1 VGIPFRERAP
11 EGEKG
16 VLAHMRYIPNSPT
29 ERAEMLREIG
39 CPTVEA
45 LFRSIPEKFRLR
57 APLRLPPAHSEAELL
72 KFFRELAARNAA
84 ATEYA
89 LFLGA
94 GAYHHFIPSVV
105 DALISRAEFFTVYT
119 PYQPE
124 IAQGTLQALFEY
136 QTLVCQLTGMDVANA
151 SLYDGSTA
159 LAEAVLMAE
168 RVTRRRDIL
177 MARSV
182 HPEYQEVVRTYTR
195 TLGMNIR
202 VLDYDSE
209 TGSLPVHALAPTAE
223 TAAVIVQSP
232 NFFGVIEDIEAVAQ
246 RAHEVGALLIVAITE
261 PISLGLLR
269 PPGELGADIV
279 VGEGQS
285 FGIPLSFGGPYLG
298 FFATRERFVRQMPGR
313 IVGQT
318 SDSQG
323 RRGFV
328 MTLATR
334 EQYIRREKATSNICT
349 SQELCAL
356 MATIYLSTL
365 GPRGLREV
373 AEQNVQKAAY
383 LARELARQS
392 GFRLRFSGSHFNE
405 FVVHSDRPVARVLEK
420 LRERKIL
427 GGLPLE
433 RYYPEL
439 RECFLVCVT
448 EMITRPMLDAY
459 LCALDEL

>member
-1 VGIPFRERAP
+1 
-11 EGEKG
+11 
-16 VLAHMRYIPNSPT
+16 MRYIPNSPE

-39 CPTVEA
+39 CPTIEH
-45 LFRSIPEKFRLR
+45 LFRSIPEKFRLKE
-57 APLRLPPAHSEAELL
+57 PLRLPPARSEAEVLAI
-72 KFFRELAARNAA
+72 FRELAARNAA

-105 DALISRAEFFTVYT
+105 DALISRAEFATVYT

-136 QTLVCQLTGMDVANA
+136 QTLICQLTGMEVANA

-168 RVTRRRDIL
+168 RVTRRREIL
-177 MARSV
+177 LARSV
-182 HPEYQEVVRTYTR
+182 HPEYRQVIATYTR
-195 TLGMNIR
+195 ALGVTLR
-202 VLDYDSE
+202 LLEYDPE
-209 TGSLPVHALAPTAE
+209 TGSVDPRAVAPSAE
-223 TAAVIVQSP
+223 TAALIVQSP
-232 NFFGVIEDIEAVAQ
+232 NFFGVIEDIAALAE
-246 RAHEVGALLIVAITE
+246 RAHDVGALLIVAITE

-285 FGIPLSFGGPYLG
+285 FGLPLSFGGPYLG
-298 FFATRERFVRQMPGR
+298 IFATRERFVRQMPGR
-313 IVGQT
+313 IIGQAF
-318 SDSQG
+318 DQHG

-349 SQELCAL
+349 SQELCAI
-356 MATIYLSTL
+356 MAAIYLSTM

-373 AEQNVQKAAY
+373 AEQNAQKAAY
-383 LARELARQS
+383 LAREIARQS

-405 FVVHSDRPVARVLEK
+405 FVVQSEQPVALVLDR

-427 GGLPLE
+427 GGLPLGP
-433 RYYPEL
+433 YYPEL
-439 RECFLVCVT
+439 RDCFLVCVT
-448 EMITRPMLDAY
+448 EMISRSMMETY
-459 LCALDEL
+459 LRVLDEL

>member
-1 VGIPFRERAP
+1 
-11 EGEKG
+11 
-16 VLAHMRYIPNSPT
+16 MRYIPNSPE
-29 ERAEMLREIG
+29 ERAEMLRAIG
-39 CPTVEA
+39 CTTIED
-45 LFRSIPEKFRLR
+45 LFRPIPEKFRLR
-57 APLRLPPAHSEAELL
+57 EPLRLPSARSEAELL
-72 KFFRELAARNAA
+72 AFFRELAARNAA

-89 LFLGA
+89 VFLGA

-105 DALISRAEFFTVYT
+105 EALISRAEFFTVYT

-136 QTLVCQLTGMDVANA
+136 QTLICQLTGMEVANA

-168 RVTRRRDIL
+168 RLTHRREIL

-182 HPEYQEVVRTYTR
+182 HPEYREVVRTYTR
-195 TLGMNIR
+195 TLGLSVRLM
-202 VLDYDSE
+202 DYDPE
-209 TGSLPVHALAPTAE
+209 TGGLQARAVTPSAE

-232 NFFGVIEDIEAVAQ
+232 NFFGVIEDLEAIAA
-246 RAHEVGALLIVAITE
+246 RAHEVGALCIVVITE

-285 FGIPLSFGGPYLG
+285 FGIPISFGGPYLG
-298 FFATRERFVRQMPGR
+298 VFATRERFVRQMPGR

-318 SDSQG
+318 FDSRG

-349 SQELCAL
+349 SQELCAI
-356 MATIYLSTL
+356 MATIYLSTM
-365 GPRGLREV
+365 GPRGLRDV
-373 AEQNVQKAAY
+373 AEQNAQKAAY
-383 LARELARQS
+383 LAREIARQS
-392 GFRLRFSGSHFNE
+392 GFRLRFCGSHFNE
-405 FVVHSDRPVARVLEK
+405 FVVHSEHPVALVLEK

-448 EMITRPMLDAY
+448 EVIPRSAIETY
-459 LCALDEL
+459 LRVLDEL

>member
-1 VGIPFRERAP
+1 
-11 EGEKG
+11 
-16 VLAHMRYIPNSPT
+16 MRYIPNSPQ

-39 CPTVEA
+39 CATIEE

-57 APLRLPPAHSEAELL
+57 EPLRLPAARSEAELL
-72 KFFRELAARNAA
+72 AFFRELAARNAA

-89 LFLGA
+89 VFLGA

-105 DALISRAEFFTVYT
+105 EVLISRAEFFTVYT

-136 QTLVCQLTGMDVANA
+136 QTLICQLTGMEVANA

-168 RVTRRRDIL
+168 RLTHRREIL

-182 HPEYQEVVRTYTR
+182 HPEYREVVRTYTR
-195 TLGMNIR
+195 TLGLNVRLME
-202 VLDYDSE
+202 YDPE
-209 TGSLPVHALAPTAE
+209 TGSLQARTVTPSAE

-232 NFFGVIEDIEAVAQ
+232 NFFGVIEDLEAIAA
-246 RAHEVGALLIVAITE
+246 RAHEVGALFIVVITE

-285 FGIPLSFGGPYLG
+285 FGIPLSFGGPSLG
-298 FFATRERFVRQMPGR
+298 IFATRERFVRQMPGR
-313 IVGQT
+313 IVGQAF
-318 SDSQG
+318 DAQG

-334 EQYIRREKATSNICT
+334 EQYIRRERATSNICT
-349 SQELCAL
+349 SQELCAI
-356 MATIYLSTL
+356 MAAIYLSTM
-365 GPRGLREV
+365 GPRGLRDV
-373 AEQNVQKAAY
+373 AEQNAQKAAY
-383 LARELARQS
+383 LAREIARQS

-405 FVVHSDRPVARVLEK
+405 FVVHSEHPVALVLER

-448 EMITRPMLDAY
+448 EAIPRSAIETYVRV
-459 LCALDEL
+459 LDEL

>member
-1 VGIPFRERAP
+1 
-11 EGEKG
+11 
-16 VLAHMRYIPNSPT
+16 MRYIPNSPE
-29 ERAEMLREIG
+29 ERAEMLRAIG
-39 CPTVEA
+39 CTTIED
-45 LFRSIPEKFRLR
+45 LFRPIPEKFRLR
-57 APLRLPPAHSEAELL
+57 EPLRLPSARSEAELL
-72 KFFRELAARNAA
+72 AFFRELAARNAA

-89 LFLGA
+89 VFLGA

-105 DALISRAEFFTVYT
+105 EALISRAEFFTVYT

-136 QTLVCQLTGMDVANA
+136 QTLICQLTGMEVANA

-168 RVTRRRDIL
+168 RLTHRREIL

-182 HPEYQEVVRTYTR
+182 HPEYREVVRTYTR
-195 TLGMNIR
+195 TLGLSVRLM
-202 VLDYDSE
+202 DYDPE
-209 TGSLPVHALAPTAE
+209 TGGLQARAVTPSAE

-232 NFFGVIEDIEAVAQ
+232 NFFGVIEDLEAIAA
-246 RAHEVGALLIVAITE
+246 RAHEVGALCIVVITE

-285 FGIPLSFGGPYLG
+285 FGIPISFGGPYLG
-298 FFATRERFVRQMPGR
+298 IFATRERFVRQMPGR

-318 SDSQG
+318 FDSRG

-349 SQELCAL
+349 SQELCAI
-356 MATIYLSTL
+356 MATIYLSTM
-365 GPRGLREV
+365 GPRGLRDV
-373 AEQNVQKAAY
+373 AEQNAQKAAY
-383 LARELARQS
+383 LAREIARQS
-392 GFRLRFSGSHFNE
+392 GFRLRFCGSHFNE
-405 FVVHSDRPVARVLEK
+405 FVVHSEHPVALVLEK

-448 EMITRPMLDAY
+448 EVIPRSAIETY
-459 LCALDEL
+459 LRVLDEL

>member
-1 VGIPFRERAP
+1 
-11 EGEKG
+11 
-16 VLAHMRYIPNSPT
+16 MRYIPNAPE

-39 CPTVEA
+39 CPTVEH
-45 LFRSIPEKFRLR
+45 LFRPIPERFRLR
-57 APLRLPPAHSEAELL
+57 EPLRLPPARSEAEVLA
-72 KFFRELAARNAA
+72 FSRELAARNAA

-105 DALISRAEFFTVYT
+105 EALISRAEFTTVYT

-136 QTLVCQLTGMDVANA
+136 QTLICQLTGMEVANA

-168 RVTRRRDIL
+168 RVTRRREIL
-177 MARSV
+177 LADSV
-182 HPEYQEVVRTYTR
+182 HPEYREVIRTYTR
-195 TLGMNIR
+195 ALGVNIR
-202 VLDYDSE
+202 RLEYDPE
-209 TGSLPVHALAPTAE
+209 TGGIAQRGLAPSAE
-223 TAAVIVQSP
+223 TAALVVQSP
-232 NFFGVIEDIEAVAQ
+232 NFFGVIEDIEALAE
-246 RAHEVGALLIVAITE
+246 RAHEVGALLIVVITE
-261 PISLGLLR
+261 PISLGLIR

-285 FGIPLSFGGPYLG
+285 FGIPLSFGGPSLG
-298 FFATRERFVRQMPGR
+298 IFATRERFVRQMPGR
-313 IVGQT
+313 IVGQAF
-318 SDSQG
+318 DSQG

-349 SQELCAL
+349 SQELCAI
-356 MATIYLSTL
+356 MAAIYLSTM

-373 AEQNVQKAAY
+373 AEQNAQKAAY
-383 LARELARQS
+383 LAREISRQS

-405 FVVHSDRPVARVLEK
+405 FVVQSERPVELVLDR

-427 GGLPLE
+427 GGLPLGP
-433 RYYPEL
+433 YYPEL
-439 RECFLVCVT
+439 RDCFLVCVT
-448 EMITRPMLDAY
+448 EMITRSMMETY
-459 LCALDEL
+459 LHVLDEL

>member
-1 VGIPFRERAP
+1 
-11 EGEKG
+11 
-16 VLAHMRYIPNSPT
+16 MRYIPNSPE

-39 CPTVEA
+39 CPTIEH
-45 LFRSIPEKFRLR
+45 LFRPIPEKFRLKE
-57 APLRLPPAHSEAELL
+57 PLRLPPARSEGEVLA
-72 KFFRELAARNAA
+72 FFRELAARNAA

-105 DALISRAEFFTVYT
+105 DALISRAEFATVYT

-136 QTLVCQLTGMDVANA
+136 QTLICQLTGMEVANA

-168 RVTRRRDIL
+168 RVTRRREIL
-177 MARSV
+177 LARSV
-182 HPEYQEVVRTYTR
+182 HPEYREVVHTYTR
-195 TLGMNIR
+195 ALGVSVRLLEYDPEAGSVDLRTVTL
-202 VLDYDSE
+202 S
-209 TGSLPVHALAPTAE
+209 AE
-223 TAAVIVQSP
+223 TAALIVQSP
-232 NFFGVIEDIEAVAQ
+232 NFFGVIEDIAALAE

-285 FGIPLSFGGPYLG
+285 FGLPLSFGGPYLG
-298 FFATRERFVRQMPGR
+298 IFATRERFVRQMPGR
-313 IVGQT
+313 IIGQAF
-318 SDSQG
+318 DQRG

-349 SQELCAL
+349 SQELCAI
-356 MATIYLSTL
+356 MAAIYLSTM

-373 AEQNVQKAAY
+373 AEQNAQKAAY
-383 LARELARQS
+383 LAREIARQS
-392 GFRLRFSGSHFNE
+392 GFRVRFSGSHFNE
-405 FVVHSDRPVARVLEK
+405 FVVQSERPVTLVLDR

-427 GGLPLE
+427 GGLPLG

-439 RECFLVCVT
+439 RDCFLVCVT
-448 EMITRPMLDAY
+448 EMIPHSTLQTY
-459 LCALDEL
+459 LQVLDEL

>member
-1 VGIPFRERAP
+1 
-11 EGEKG
+11 
-16 VLAHMRYIPNSPT
+16 MRYIPNSPE

-39 CPTVEA
+39 YSTIEQ
-45 LFRSIPEKFRLR
+45 LFRPIPERFRLKG
-57 APLRLPPAHSEAELL
+57 PLRLPPARSEVEVLA
-72 KFFRELAARNAA
+72 FFRELAARNAA

-105 DALISRAEFFTVYT
+105 DALISRAEFATVYT

-136 QTLVCQLTGMDVANA
+136 QTLICQLTGMEVANA

-168 RVTRRRDIL
+168 RVTRRREIL
-177 MARSV
+177 LARSV
-182 HPEYQEVVRTYTR
+182 HPEYRQVIATYTR
-195 TLGMNIR
+195 AFDVTLR
-202 VLDYDSE
+202 LLEYDPE
-209 TGSLPVHALAPTAE
+209 TGGIDLRAVTPSAK
-223 TAAVIVQSP
+223 TAALIVQSP
-232 NFFGVIEDIEAVAQ
+232 NFFGVIEDIAALAE

-285 FGIPLSFGGPYLG
+285 FGLPLSFGGPYLG
-298 FFATRERFVRQMPGR
+298 IFATRERFVRQMPGR
-313 IVGQT
+313 IIGQAF
-318 SDSQG
+318 DQQG

-349 SQELCAL
+349 SQELCAI
-356 MATIYLSTL
+356 MAAIYLSTM

-373 AEQNVQKAAY
+373 AEQNAQKAAY
-383 LARELARQS
+383 LAREIARQS

-405 FVVHSDRPVARVLEK
+405 FVIQSEWPVALVLDR

-433 RYYPEL
+433 PYYPEL
-439 RECFLVCVT
+439 RECLLVCVT
-448 EMITRPMLDAY
+448 EMIPRSMMETY
-459 LCALDEL
+459 LQVLDEL

>member
-1 VGIPFRERAP
+1 
-11 EGEKG
+11 
-16 VLAHMRYIPNSPT
+16 MRYIPNAPH

-39 CPTVEA
+39 CPTVEH
-45 LFRSIPEKFRLR
+45 LFRAIPEKFRLR
-57 APLRLPPAHSEAELL
+57 EPLRLPPARSEAEVLA
-72 KFFRELAARNAA
+72 FFRELAARNAS

-89 LFLGA
+89 VFLGA

-105 DALISRAEFFTVYT
+105 EALISRAEFSTVYT

-168 RVTRRRDIL
+168 RVTRRREIL

-182 HPEYQEVVRTYTR
+182 HPQYRDVVNTYTR
-195 TLGMNIR
+195 ALGVR
-202 VLDYDSE
+202 VRLLEYDPE
-209 TGSLPVHALAPTAE
+209 TGGVDPRALEPSAE
-223 TAAVIVQSP
+223 TAALVVQSP
-232 NFFGVIEDIEAVAQ
+232 NFFGVLEDIEALAE
-246 RAHEVGALLIVAITE
+246 RAHAVGALMIVALTE

-269 PPGELGADIV
+269 PPGEMGADIV

-285 FGIPLSFGGPYLG
+285 FGIPLSFGGPSLG
-298 FFATRERFVRQMPGR
+298 LFATRERFLRQMPGR
-313 IVGQT
+313 LIGQT
-318 SDSQG
+318 FDREG

-349 SQELCAL
+349 SQELCAIR
-356 MATIYLSTL
+356 AAIYLSVM
-365 GPRGLREV
+365 GPRGLRLT
-373 AEQNVQKAAY
+373 AEQNLQKAAY
-383 LARELARQS
+383 LAREISRHS
-392 GFRLRFSGSHFNE
+392 GFRLRFSGAHFNE
-405 FVVHSDRPVARVLEK
+405 FVVQSEHAVEEVLQR

-427 GGLPLE
+427 GGLALGP
-433 RYYPEL
+433 YYPEL
-439 RECFLVCVT
+439 SDCFLVCVT
-448 EMITRPMLDAY
+448 EMITRPMVEAY
-459 LCALDEL
+459 LSVLDEL